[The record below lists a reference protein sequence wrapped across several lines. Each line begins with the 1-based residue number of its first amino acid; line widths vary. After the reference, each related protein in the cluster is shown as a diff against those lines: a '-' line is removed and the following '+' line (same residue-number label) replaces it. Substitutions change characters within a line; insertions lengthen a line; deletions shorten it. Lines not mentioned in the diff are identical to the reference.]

1 MEYHIIRSSLIWD
14 WGHTVKL
21 LRSPER
27 SFIKVSSLKVLKDRY
42 EVVIWSD
49 LLVLLFIF
57 LEKAYRKVV
66 TNRIM

>member
-1 MEYHIIRSSLIWD
+1 M
-14 WGHTVKL
+14 KL

-27 SFIKVSSLKVLKDRY
+27 SFIKASSLKVLKDRY

-66 TNRIM
+66 TSRIM